1 MNDDLLSDNLLQAEF
16 MGKNKIVL
24 DRLQSFRLSNR
35 SSLSNRLSQHFKAK
49 INRMLKQP
57 SLEMH
62 KLVSQE
68 SINDGNQQE
77 LVDHWLEMGRNA
89 K

>member
-49 INRMLKQP
+49 IKSMLKQP

-68 SINDGNQQE
+68 SINDGTQQE